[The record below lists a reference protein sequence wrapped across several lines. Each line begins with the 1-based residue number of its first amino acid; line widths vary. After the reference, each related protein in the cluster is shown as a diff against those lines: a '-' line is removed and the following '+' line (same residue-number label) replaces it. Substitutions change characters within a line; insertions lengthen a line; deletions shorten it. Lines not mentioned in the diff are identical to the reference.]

1 MNYCQNCGHK
11 SHCGEKCLQNY
22 GESEKT
28 VCCNH
33 CRCELDDKKTE
44 NINEQKHIKIS
55 NNYLVKRDKKNK
67 KKKKNDINLY
77 LENYKKNKQRDKNN
91 RKMMVN
97 KELKSKNEVKKDVT
111 FFSDDDY

>member
-33 CRCELDDKKTE
+33 CRCELDDKKEE
-44 NINEQKHIKIS
+44 NTGFLDSDEILIKF
-55 NNYLVKRDKKNK
+55 K
-67 KKKKNDINLY
+67 
-77 LENYKKNKQRDKNN
+77 
-91 RKMMVN
+91 
-97 KELKSKNEVKKDVT
+97 
-111 FFSDDDY
+111 

>member
-1 MNYCQNCGHK
+1 MKLSIIIPCFN
-11 SHCGEKCLQNY
+11 
-22 GESEKT
+22 ESNFIES
-28 VCCNH
+28 VVQ
-33 CRCELDDKKTE
+33 

-77 LENYKKNKQRDKNN
+77 LENYKKSKHRND
-91 RKMMVN
+91 RKMMIN